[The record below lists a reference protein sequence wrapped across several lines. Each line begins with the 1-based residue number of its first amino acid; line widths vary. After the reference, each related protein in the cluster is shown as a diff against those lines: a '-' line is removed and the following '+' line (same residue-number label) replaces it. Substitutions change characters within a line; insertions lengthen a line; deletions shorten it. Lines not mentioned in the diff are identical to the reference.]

1 MVMIGMCDLMVSM
14 KNNPLHYSRGGLGTT
29 NDDTRSVVACMR
41 HKSAKEI
48 MLLCTKAPFRRGYD
62 AGFVNRVVPNGEH
75 ESHAQMIAKQRLN
88 LEAALS
94 GN

>member
-1 MVMIGMCDLMVSM
+1 
-14 KNNPLHYSRGGLGTT
+14 
-29 NDDTRSVVACMR
+29 
-41 HKSAKEI
+41 